1 LEDVDRHATPGFKR
15 KGDLVVVIGGKP
27 PVSLDGSEYLEIV
40 HGRVAGRPPRPD
52 LGAGKEI
59 ADLVRG
65 MVCSGLVDTAHD
77 ISGGG
82 EIVAVAEMALAG
94 GLGIEYERG
103 ELERMTAGWG
113 GGRAD
118 VALFGEGSG
127 AFVVAVPEERWNGL
141 QDVLVG
147 VPYEAVG
154 TTGGN
159 RFKIGNLIDVRLS
172 DLREAYERDLFERYA
187 PEGGHIG

>member
-1 LEDVDRHATPGFKR
+1 
-15 KGDLVVVIGGKP
+15 
-27 PVSLDGSEYLEIV
+27 
-40 HGRVAGRPPRPD
+40 
-52 LGAGKEI
+52 
-59 ADLVRG
+59 
-65 MVCSGLVDTAHD
+65 
-77 ISGGG
+77 
-82 EIVAVAEMALAG
+82 
-94 GLGIEYERG
+94 
-103 ELERMTAGWG
+103 MTAGRG

-147 VPYEAVG
+147 VPYDAVG

-172 DLREAYERDLFERYA
+172 DLREAYERDLFESYA